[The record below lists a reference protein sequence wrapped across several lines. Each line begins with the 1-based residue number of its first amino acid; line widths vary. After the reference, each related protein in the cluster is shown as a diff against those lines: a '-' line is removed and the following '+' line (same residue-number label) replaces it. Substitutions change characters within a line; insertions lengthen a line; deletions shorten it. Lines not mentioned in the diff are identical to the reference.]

1 MTCVRTTQALNTVMI
16 LKTQW
21 ETSYLFIPRKDYV
34 VKEKIMNDLNRQ
46 CMQRELIII
55 DRKTTKVREYNINS
69 KPNLNYAEK
78 TTTQNQV

>member
-21 ETSYLFIPRKDYV
+21 ETSYLFIPRKDSV

-55 DRKTTKVREYNINS
+55 DRKTTQVREYNINS
-69 KPNLNYAEK
+69 KPNL
-78 TTTQNQV
+78 T